1 MLRHQQAIAVP
12 AASLR
17 AALGW
22 AEWPARLQRLADG
35 RLLAALPHG
44 SELWLDGGHNPA
56 AARAIADFFRARLAP
71 GRPFNLILGMLANK
85 DLRGFLEPF
94 AGSGA
99 QITAVPVPGHEHHDA
114 HAIGI
119 AAENLGLTVSS
130 APDVPAAI
138 EAVAAREGAAP
149 VVLIGGSLYL
159 AGTVLAENG
168 TPPS

>member
-1 MLRHQQAIAVP
+1 VP
-12 AASLR
+12 ALNVPT
-17 AALGW
+17 AAYEAGVVK
-22 AEWPARLQRLADG
+22 ADWPARMQRLTQG
-35 RLLAALPHG
+35 SLLDLAPVG